1 MRNGLMMLAVG
12 LSLLVGERVSL
23 GQNLR
28 QDYLR
33 NAPRQYGPRDP
44 WEVGVVLRNQAGWGG
59 AFYNCDC
66 EEHKRMSPYIHW
78 EQQPTVC
85 CPHGHCSD
93 IKQQINEVKQR
104 VRTGSCKQCEFHLC
118 PRCGSSEPPI
128 KSNCPDEAC
137 AGGACP
143 LCGSSPNSTSPVERN
158 AQLEESESK
167 SDGWLGGLYLRR

>member
-1 MRNGLMMLAVG
+1 MRNGLMMLAAG

-33 NAPRQYGPRDP
+33 NVPRQFGPRDP
-44 WEVGVVLRNQAGWGG
+44 WDVGIVLRNQAGWGG

-85 CPHGHCSD
+85 CPHGHCWD

-118 PRCGSSEPPI
+118 PRCGSSEPPVP
-128 KSNCPDEAC
+128 SSCPDGNC
-137 AGGACP
+137 STGACP
-143 LCGSSPNSTSPVERN
+143 HCGSTALASSSSANT
-158 AQLEESESK
+158 ESAETANPS
-167 SDGWLGGLYLRR
+167 SGGWLGKLYPSR